1 MKTTLPFVL
10 DLNFYP
16 EREDEAH
23 WTLMQMFD
31 GRGGYPADIPLTEMI
46 RLVVDGELLLWDAMY
61 EVDDEGEIHARWR
74 RRPVE
79 K

>member
-1 MKTTLPFVL
+1 MKI

-31 GRGGYPADIPLTEMI
+31 GCGGYPVNIPLAEMI
-46 RLVVDGELLLWDAMY
+46 RLIVDAELLLWDAMY
-61 EVDDEGEIHARWR
+61 EVDGEGEIHVRWR
-74 RRPVE
+74 KRPVE

>member
-1 MKTTLPFVL
+1 MTTKLPFEL

-31 GRGGYPADIPLTEMI
+31 GHGDYPVDIPLAQMI
-46 RLVVDGELLLWDAMY
+46 RLVVDGELLLWAALY
-61 EVDDEGEIHARWR
+61 AVDDDGEIRARWR
-74 RRPVE
+74 RS
-79 K
+79 